1 MIIFILQFYIMK
13 NKEISN
19 IKDLK
24 VIAKKEIKNKFNK
37 AFSLYENEKDE
48 FNIYQDKN
56 DSFVDYNQLFD
67 IECNFY

>member
-1 MIIFILQFYIMK
+1 MK

-37 AFSLYENEKDE
+37 SFSLYENEKDE